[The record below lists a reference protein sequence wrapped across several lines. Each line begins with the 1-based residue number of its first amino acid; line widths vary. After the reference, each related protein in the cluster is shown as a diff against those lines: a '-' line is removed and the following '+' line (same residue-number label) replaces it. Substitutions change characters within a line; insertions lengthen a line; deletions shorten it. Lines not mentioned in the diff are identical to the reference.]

1 MTIEEQVRAEYPFF
15 ALSEDTTRYTVG
27 PEDFPAWY
35 EELIAEKVVLRTAE
49 TAAATAE
56 AAEETRR
63 TQAKAAYDALKAG
76 TATNAQVQ
84 KVVAFLLRERFRDL
98 AP

>member
-1 MTIEEQVRAEYPFF
+1 MTLTEAVAAWKAENP
-15 ALSEDTTRYTVG
+15 
-27 PEDFPAWY
+27 PEWFPGQDY
-35 EELIAEKVVLRTAE
+35 EAIAADRGQMWLARVTADEANAAEK
-49 TAAATAE
+49 
-56 AAEETRR
+56 TRGD
-63 TQAKAAYDALKAG
+63 QAKTAYDALKAG